1 MVQTSTLVKIA
12 AGTFLVGSTG
22 LYLAQKSVQRRV
34 RSLPHYCE
42 SLQIV
47 AEHDQ
52 AREALGPPIQVG
64 TVDLADRRHNY
75 VGKTT
80 SMLRIPVTGTLSCGY
95 MDVMAVRDDE
105 KSSFVTA
112 KIRLV
117 MDESAVSIYDT
128 GRWKEGVLDSTSQK
142 GRTRDMAISD
152 LIQAVQ
158 NVTWPEFV
166 QPHVEVLLLWIT
178 WAVDYIDLDYLEL
191 SLISLDMLP
200 KFRPLHALHQ

>member
-34 RSLPHYCE
+34 RSLPHYSE

-47 AEHDQ
+47 AKHEK
-52 AREALGPPIQVG
+52 AREALGPPIQIG
-64 TVDLADRRHNY
+64 AVDLADRHHNY

-80 SMLRIPVTGTLSCGY
+80 SMLRIPVTGVVSCGY

-105 KSSFVTA
+105 KSTFETA

-117 MDESAVSIYDT
+117 MDNHAVSIYDT
-128 GRWKEGVLDSTSQK
+128 GKWKEGVVDSVPQS
-142 GRTRDMAISD
+142 
-152 LIQAVQ
+152 
-158 NVTWPEFV
+158 
-166 QPHVEVLLLWIT
+166 
-178 WAVDYIDLDYLEL
+178 
-191 SLISLDMLP
+191 
-200 KFRPLHALHQ
+200 

>member
-34 RSLPHYCE
+34 RSLPHYSE

-64 TVDLADRRHNY
+64 SVDLADRRHNY
-75 VGKTT
+75 VGRTT

-105 KSSFVTA
+105 KSPFVTA

-128 GRWKEGVLDSTSQK
+128 GKWKEGAVDSTPQK
-142 GRTRDMAISD
+142 
-152 LIQAVQ
+152 
-158 NVTWPEFV
+158 
-166 QPHVEVLLLWIT
+166 
-178 WAVDYIDLDYLEL
+178 
-191 SLISLDMLP
+191 
-200 KFRPLHALHQ
+200 

>member
-1 MVQTSTLVKIA
+1 MPYMLISTQIRLEAGPTFVGDGDSDKGLMERLQAKPSQQLGNEFVASYSVQTSTLVKIA

-34 RSLPHYCE
+34 RSLPHYSE

-52 AREALGPPIQVG
+52 AR
-64 TVDLADRRHNY
+64 
-75 VGKTT
+75 
-80 SMLRIPVTGTLSCGY
+80 LRIPVTGTLSCGY

-105 KSSFVTA
+105 KSPFVTA

-128 GRWKEGVLDSTSQK
+128 GKWKEGVVDSTPQK
-142 GRTRDMAISD
+142 
-152 LIQAVQ
+152 
-158 NVTWPEFV
+158 
-166 QPHVEVLLLWIT
+166 
-178 WAVDYIDLDYLEL
+178 
-191 SLISLDMLP
+191 
-200 KFRPLHALHQ
+200 